1 MKRQIKRIGII
12 RLFFSE
18 DRMTLLFGTFINN
31 LERKRTGFLILTES
45 E

>member
-1 MKRQIKRIGII
+1 MTRQIKRIGII
-12 RLFFSE
+12 RLFYSE
-18 DRMTLLFGTFINN
+18 DRLTLFGTFINN